1 MAKLFEQDFI
11 TEVSKANNYM
21 ERYTTSLF
29 ITEMKTKT
37 IMRYDHTFTRMIK
50 IKSTDNITHWD
61 KYRGTRALIHCWQ
74 KGKLV
79 LPLQKNIWQQ
89 VLQLNFAYLM
99 NMQP

>member
-1 MAKLFEQDFI
+1 
-11 TEVSKANNYM
+11 M

-61 KYRGTRALIHCWQ
+61 KYRGTRALIHCW
-74 KGKLV
+74 
-79 LPLQKNIWQQ
+79 
-89 VLQLNFAYLM
+89 
-99 NMQP
+99 